1 MKEGPAKGVVIE
13 SRLDRGKGAVAS
25 VLVQAGTLKRG
36 DIVLAGAT
44 FGRVRAMVD
53 ENGKSVQSAGPSIP
67 VEIQG
72 LSDVPQAG
80 DELIVVSEEPTTV
93 RASTVTLS
101 WLARSMTNSAVF
113 LVRIRK
119 ARRPCLWLS
128 SPTFKALRKLWFTL

>member
-1 MKEGPAKGVVIE
+1 M
-13 SRLDRGKGAVAS
+13 
-25 VLVQAGTLKRG
+25 
-36 DIVLAGAT
+36 AGAT

-80 DELIVVSEEPTTV
+80 DELVVVSEERKARELANYRQGKYRDV
-93 RASTVTLS
+93 KL
-101 WLARSMTNSAVF
+101 LARSMTNSAVF

>member
-53 ENGKSVQSAGPSIP
+53 EKRQVGSERRSFHPGGNSRPLRRSAG
-67 VEIQG
+67 
-72 LSDVPQAG
+72 
-80 DELIVVSEEPTTV
+80 
-93 RASTVTLS
+93 R
-101 WLARSMTNSAVF
+101 
-113 LVRIRK
+113 
-119 ARRPCLWLS
+119 
-128 SPTFKALRKLWFTL
+128 